1 MHPHPKNFLLQSLP
15 QDCLEKFADAF
26 DYVELPRRKIIAERG
41 EVLEHVHFPDSG
53 MISKVLVTADGIP
66 IEVGTIGREG
76 FTGVPLLLGSDLAD
90 CKLISQVAGYSW
102 QISASDFKRMITES
116 EELKLI
122 TNRFILTMLHQIAQT
137 AACNRLHTIEERC
150 AHWLLLAEDRAG
162 ADSFN
167 LTQDFLSMM
176 LAVRRSSVN
185 QAIKTLEQEGLIS
198 HARAVITIKN
208 RAGLEVISCACYKEI
223 KQYYDEIMKRTLK
236 IEK

>member
-15 QDCLEKFADAF
+15 PDYLEKFADDF
-26 DYVELPRRKIIAERG
+26 VYTELPRRKIIAERS
-41 EVLEHVHFPDSG
+41 EVLEYVHFPDSG

-66 IEVGTIGREG
+66 IEIGTIGREG
-76 FTGVPLLLGSDLAD
+76 FTGVPLVLGSDVAD
-90 CKLISQVAGYSW
+90 CKLISQVAGWSW
-102 QISASDFKRMITES
+102 QISAANFKKMLAQN

-122 TNRFILTMLHQIAQT
+122 SNRFILTMLHQIAQT

-162 ADSFN
+162 AASFN

-185 QAIKTLEQEGLIS
+185 QAIKTLEQAGLINHS
-198 HARAVITIKN
+198 RAVITIRN
-208 RAGLEVISCACYKEI
+208 RNGLEKISCACYKEI
-223 KQYYDEIMKRTLK
+223 KHYYDEIMKRSGT
-236 IEK
+236 